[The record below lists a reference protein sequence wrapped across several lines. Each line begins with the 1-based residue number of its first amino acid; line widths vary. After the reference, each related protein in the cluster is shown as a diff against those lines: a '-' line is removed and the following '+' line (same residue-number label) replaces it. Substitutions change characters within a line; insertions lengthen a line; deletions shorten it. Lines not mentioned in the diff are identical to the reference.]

1 MPDGRDAL
9 DVEVPLP
16 RQPQTPSAG
25 MSLSAKWRPVAMFSV
40 EKSVSRDVLRVL
52 SAGETGLFLPSPA
65 DAFCA
70 GNLLGI
76 FWGHTPLFI
85 RRVPFF
91 CPAFDLSCWAR
102 LPHSALGTQRCFV
115 LGKSCFLCWA
125 CPAVFRAGHGLAGR
139 FLFCA
144 SCGPTAVRHLK
155 RRLQR
160 RFGPCFQNR
169 FILREKSFILRARF
183 GVSANFFSKNTSCK
197 HNTLQLHPTVF
208 SKKMKKICAGH
219 IFSGQKSL
227 PTGEGAVF
235 LAHSVGTRRFF
246 WGWMLPTATGQ
257 HTVFVDFFVFKIKRL
272 GQ

>member
-1 MPDGRDAL
+1 MSDSGPVPPVDGSIGHPSQAL
-9 DVEVPLP
+9 LSHAGREGCARRGGTLAS
-16 RQPQTPSAG
+16 SA
-25 MSLSAKWRPVAMFSV
+25 
-40 EKSVSRDVLRVL
+40 
-52 SAGETGLFLPSPA
+52 A
-65 DAFCA
+65 DAVRGDVPKRQMAPSCDVQRGKIRVRTGSFSACCLPVKPNSCYPA
-70 GNLLGI
+70 LP
-76 FWGHTPLFI
+76 TPF
-85 RRVPFF
+85 VPET
-91 CPAFDLSCWAR
+91 CWANPAFRAGKALLFVRGTLASSC
-102 LPHSALGTQRCFV
+102 
-115 LGKSCFLCWA
+115 
-125 CPAVFRAGHGLAGR
+125 AGHGLAGR

-183 GVSANFFSKNTSCK
+183 GVSANFFSKNISCK